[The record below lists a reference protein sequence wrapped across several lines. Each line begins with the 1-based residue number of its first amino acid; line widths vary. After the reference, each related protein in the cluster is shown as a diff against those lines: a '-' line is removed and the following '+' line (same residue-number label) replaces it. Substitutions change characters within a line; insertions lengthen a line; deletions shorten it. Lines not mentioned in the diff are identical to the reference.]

1 MRKTFLR
8 KYSLPLVLLII
19 LTGLFFIMT
28 SCGGGGGGDGDTSR
42 PLQPVIVAQLFSFPT
57 ENVPLGFAPSD
68 VNSSVTVE
76 IWDNASGAII
86 SSATVSMN
94 SVPLAYNPTHEA
106 YEGYLNVSPGDTVT
120 LTVTI
125 SGKSYTASGTQF
137 TTYPVIT
144 SPTPSTSWSIG
155 NSHTVTWSGGTPLPS
170 YNGFYGIAILDAG
183 DPIGNAVWPSDNNLW
198 ELNLGVTSNII
209 PANSMS
215 LGNRLAIAGIVQEIF
230 VSDYSSYLIDMFIT
244 GLDSVPFTIVPSP
257 TPTNVAATPGN
268 GQVSLSWAPVNGALS
283 YNIYWSTTEANANK
297 SSGINI
303 AGVSNPYVHTGV
315 TNGTPYYYIVT
326 AVTGSG
332 ESAESSPVAQV
343 VPGTSLMGGS
353 MQGYP
358 LTLTNTVTPLAGT
371 QNDYGYADCAGT
383 AARFYSPQGITTDGS
398 NLYVADTNNHT
409 IRKIVISN
417 GEVTSLAGR
426 AGFYGSD
433 DGIGPAARF
442 NGPVG
447 ITTDGTNLYVADTN
461 NYTIRKIVI
470 ATGAVTTIAGSAGLP
485 GSTNGTGSAARFNS
499 PAGMTTDGTNLYVVD
514 TWNHTIR
521 KIVIS
526 TGVVSTLAGSAGI
539 SGSTDGTGSAARFNG
554 PRGITTDGANLYVAD
569 TYSYTI
575 RKIVISTGEV
585 TTLAGKAGIFSEST
599 DGTGT
604 TATFADPTGITTDGT
619 NLYVTDVNP
628 NYGWHTPVRKVEIST
643 GKTTTLPIGNFYIAP
658 AIVTDGI
665 SFYILDFEGVAR
677 IG

>member
-8 KYSLPLVLLII
+8 KYSLPLVPLII
-19 LTGLFFIMT
+19 LTGLFFFMP
-28 SCGGGGGGDGDTSR
+28 SCGGGSGGASR
-42 PLQPVIVAQLFSFPT
+42 PMQTVIVAQLFSFPT
-57 ENVPLGFAPSD
+57 ADVPLGFAPSG
-68 VNSSVTVE
+68 VNSAATVE
-76 IWDNASGAII
+76 ILDAAIGATI
-86 SSATVSMN
+86 STAIVSMN
-94 SVPLAYNPTHEA
+94 SVSLAYNPTQKT
-106 YEGYLNVSPGDTVT
+106 YQGYFNVSPGDAVI

-125 SGKSYTASGTQF
+125 NGKSYTASGTQF

-144 SPTPSTSWSIG
+144 SPTPSTSWPIG

-170 YNGFYGIAILDAG
+170 YNGSYVVAILDAS
-183 DPIGNAVWPSDNNLW
+183 DPNGNLVWPSDNYLW
-198 ELNLGVTSNII
+198 DVDMGVTSNII

-215 LGNRLAIAGIVQEIF
+215 LGNRLAIAGISQEII
-230 VSDYSSYLIDMFIT
+230 VSDYSSYYIDLYLA
-244 GLDSVPFTIVPSP
+244 GLDYVPFTIVPSP
-257 TPTNVAATPGN
+257 TPTNVTATPGN
-268 GQVSLSWAPVNGALS
+268 GQVSLSWTPVNDALS
-283 YNIYWSTTEANANK
+283 YNIYWSETEANANK
-297 SSGINI
+297 SLGTQI
-303 AGVSNPYVHTGV
+303 AGVSNPYVHTVV
-315 TNGTPYYYIVT
+315 TNSTPYYYTVT

-332 ESAESSPVAQV
+332 ESAESTPVAQA

-358 LTLTNTVTPLAGT
+358 LTLTNMVTPLAGT
-371 QNDYGYADCAGT
+371 RNDYGYADCAGT
-383 AARFYSPQGITTDGS
+383 AARFNFPQGITTDGS

-426 AGFYGSD
+426 AGFSGSD

-447 ITTDGTNLYVADTN
+447 ITTDGTNLYVADTYN
-461 NYTIRKIVI
+461 HAIRKIVI
-470 ATGAVTTIAGSAGLP
+470 ATGAVTTLAGSAGLP

-499 PAGMTTDGTNLYVVD
+499 PQGMTTDNTNLYVAD

-521 KIVIS
+521 KIVTS

-539 SGSTDGTGSAARFNG
+539 SGSADGTGSAARFNY

-569 TYSYTI
+569 TNSYTI
-575 RKIVISTGEV
+575 RKIVISTGDV

-628 NYGWHTPVRKVEIST
+628 SYGWHTPVRKVEIST

-677 IG
+677 IR